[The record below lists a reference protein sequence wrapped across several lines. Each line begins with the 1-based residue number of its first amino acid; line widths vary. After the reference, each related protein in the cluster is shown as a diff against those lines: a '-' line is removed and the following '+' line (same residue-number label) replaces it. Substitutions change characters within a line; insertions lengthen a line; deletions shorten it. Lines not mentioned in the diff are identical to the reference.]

1 MDEIITVKRTSPT
14 LFNAFTEDYSV
25 VVREG
30 ITYINGM
37 PGSYVRAW
45 SADGS
50 ARQVFGSWTGSY
62 GGALHRSV
70 DAVQPEDKAR
80 WIARDLRIPF
90 LDKTASRLGA
100 LSRRPARFAAIS
112 TSSPH
117 TKCVDGEAKATVDR
131 PSRNRDAVDALVAA
145 FQAAVS
151 ASIKASSI
159 AAA

>member
-117 TKCVDGEAKATVDR
+117 AKCVETGGTKSKATRSHASNCTNWV
-131 PSRNRDAVDALVAA
+131 LI
-145 FQAAVS
+145 S
-151 ASIKASSI
+151 ATATSVKPTTSL
-159 AAA
+159 